1 MSIFDFMRIVGIML
15 RVLGALVFGVGA
27 GWLVIHVLKWQL
39 WQLAA
44 AAVLGLL
51 GTFALIGH
59 WTDGGGTMGAFG
71 LGAGAGLLIWG
82 LMEERKA
89 EAARPARRTRR
100 Q

>member
-1 MSIFDFMRIVGIML
+1 MEFMRISGILL

-27 GWLVIHVLKWQL
+27 GWLVMHVVKWQL

-51 GTFALIGH
+51 GTFVLIGH
-59 WTDGGGTMGAFG
+59 WTTGGGTMGAFG

-82 LMEERKA
+82 LMEER
-89 EAARPARRTRR
+89 RPEPPEPAQRARR
-100 Q
+100 